1 MWCFWLKRSL
11 SSMICRFSQAY
22 NYALRANSFVP
33 SSFRIL
39 TYDRCERGRW
49 SADSLE
55 IIKFMGMEAVTASHF
70 LGKFSILS
78 LSMLQSTSFVCYVFS
93 ACVNTS
99 WLRVCFSE
107 PRWIRLTADKF
118 VLAWVQQSSVQWL
131 KTNLPLETEVKF
143 ILKYYCEIQHRV
155 FSRLQ
160 IGCQLWI
167 FVTCRSVASI
177 YNYIKKKKTYQFCN
191 RFRKGEIWRWIET
204 LKDIW

>member
-1 MWCFWLKRSL
+1 MWCFRLKHSP
-11 SSMICRFSQAY
+11 SSIIFRFSQAY

-39 TYDRCERGRW
+39 TTSVGKQCRW

-55 IIKFMGMEAVTASHF
+55 IIKFMGMEAVSASHI

-78 LSMLQSTSFVCYVFS
+78 LSMLQSTLFVCYVFS

-99 WLRVCFSE
+99 WLRVCFSA
-107 PRWIRLTADKF
+107 PRWIRLVSIA

-177 YNYIKKKKTYQFCN
+177 YNYIKKKKKN
-191 RFRKGEIWRWIET
+191 VSI
-204 LKDIW
+204 L